1 LVLQTKKGHEPSLT
15 AATAKQSPGV
25 QDGET
30 GIRKTASDAIANP
43 LRLIGVKQHQLAR
56 KISPTDE

>member
-1 LVLQTKKGHEPSLT
+1 LALQAKKGLEPSLT
-15 AATAKQSPGV
+15 VATAKQSPGV

-43 LRLIGVKQHQLAR
+43 LRLIGVKQH
-56 KISPTDE
+56 

>member
-1 LVLQTKKGHEPSLT
+1 LALQAKKGREPSLT

-43 LRLIGVKQHQLAR
+43 LHLIDVKQHQLAR
-56 KISPTDE
+56 KTSPADE

>member
-1 LVLQTKKGHEPSLT
+1 LALQTKKGREPSLT

-30 GIRKTASDAIANP
+30 GIRKTASDAIANW
-43 LRLIGVKQHQLAR
+43 R
-56 KISPTDE
+56 KTTSVGKKNLTN